1 MYGRITCTWKTQS
14 SERALCESSV
24 RRFRR
29 RCVWGGTPVP
39 IPNTKVKPRAAD
51 DTVLE
56 TVRESRWLPEPRK
69 ITKAV
74 LIQETAVIIKRP
86 EIETG
91 GTGIYR
97 PAWRRTFLLRGHMSR
112 HLSSNRGL

>member
-1 MYGRITCTWKTQS
+1 MRKQCIKIPAAM
-14 SERALCESSV
+14 RP
-24 RRFRR
+24 
-29 RCVWGGTPVP
+29 GGTPVP

-74 LIQETAVIIKRP
+74 LIQEAAVIIRRP

-91 GTGIYR
+91 GTGISR
-97 PAWRRTFLLRGHMSR
+97 PAWRRTCLLRGGHMSR
-112 HLSSNRGL
+112 RLSSNRGL

>member
-1 MYGRITCTWKTQS
+1 MRP
-14 SERALCESSV
+14 
-24 RRFRR
+24 
-29 RCVWGGTPVP
+29 GGTPVP

-74 LIQETAVIIKRP
+74 LIQEAAVIIKRP

-97 PAWRRTFLLRGHMSR
+97 PACCGGICPGTCPVTGAY
-112 HLSSNRGL
+112 SSAG

>member
-1 MYGRITCTWKTQS
+1 MRLGD
-14 SERALCESSV
+14 
-24 RRFRR
+24 
-29 RCVWGGTPVP
+29 TPVP

-74 LIQETAVIIKRP
+74 LIQKAAVIIKRP
-86 EIETG
+86 EIEMG
-91 GTGIYR
+91 GINIYR
-97 PAWRRTFLLRGHMSR
+97 PVYRRTCLLWEIC
-112 HLSSNRGL
+112 SSACPVTGAYSSAG